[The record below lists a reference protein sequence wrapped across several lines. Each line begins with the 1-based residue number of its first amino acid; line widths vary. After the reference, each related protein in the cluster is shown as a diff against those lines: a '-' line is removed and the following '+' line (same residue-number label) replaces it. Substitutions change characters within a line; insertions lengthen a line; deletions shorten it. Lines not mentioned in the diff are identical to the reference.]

1 VTPFGPSVSPN
12 HLFSTGDEFRTYLL
26 TKSKYLRVTSS
37 SRNEL
42 TECCLVINGERA
54 AYTAPGFAKAMTR
67 TREQMLLELSQKFM
81 PSKPRHR
88 KSIALRL
95 RDGIN
100 ASGSRRSSREVF
112 DKL

>member
-1 VTPFGPSVSPN
+1 M
-12 HLFSTGDEFRTYLL
+12 
-26 TKSKYLRVTSS
+26 
-37 SRNEL
+37 
-42 TECCLVINGERA
+42 INGERA

-100 ASGSRRSSREVF
+100 ASSSRRSSREVF
-112 DKL
+112 EKL